1 MPHLH
6 PQIDPDGLDEFSVVF
21 TDRSLNH
28 MSQRFGHVMRDLS
41 ATLREVYGAHQVA
54 IVPGGGTYAMESVAR
69 QLATAKRVMVIRNG
83 FFSYRW
89 SQIFEAGSIP
99 SGETVLKARP
109 QGEGAQAPFAPA
121 PIDEVVAAIR
131 SERPDVVFAPHVDI
145 REEPDY
151 FGPCEGRVVMRKVIG
166 DG

>member
-69 QLATAKRVMVIRNG
+69 QFGTGHALIVRNG
-83 FFSYRW
+83 WFSYRW
-89 SQIFEAGSIP
+89 SQI
-99 SGETVLKARP
+99 L
-109 QGEGAQAPFAPA
+109 
-121 PIDEVVAAIR
+121 DM
-131 SERPDVVFAPHVDI
+131 
-145 REEPDY
+145 
-151 FGPCEGRVVMRKVIG
+151 GRIASSAVIG
-166 DG
+166 ANSLMGFAAWKV